1 MYRHPRPHVLITNSD
16 GKIITVQTCSIIST
30 SNTYIAIHLKYETIN
45 IKYQRLKQHFTCLV
59 NWNECNDFTHTLLT
73 LTCPSNQL
81 KYINRPNRSSS
92 TTPNLVL
99 YHCPCTPSCGLPSV
113 WNHTPGI
120 PGRGLQSLS
129 TQKRCI
135 KILSTPLI
143 AIRALIEL
151 YNTCTEYQ
159 IGCEVIYLLT
169 VQHCSIWP
177 LPAASEI
184 ADRCI
189 NWGKP

>member
-30 SNTYIAIHLKYETIN
+30 PNTYVAIHLKYETID

-59 NWNECNDFTHTLLT
+59 NWNECNDFTHTFLT

-92 TTPNLVL
+92 TTPNLLL

-129 TQKRCI
+129 TRKRCI
-135 KILSTPLI
+135 KILSTPLRLPFVHWLNCI
-143 AIRALIEL
+143 ILAL
-151 YNTCTEYQ
+151 NTKLVVKLFIFSLSSTAQFDHYQ
-159 IGCEVIYLLT
+159 QQAKSRTG
-169 VQHCSIWP
+169 
-177 LPAASEI
+177 A
-184 ADRCI
+184 
-189 NWGKP
+189 